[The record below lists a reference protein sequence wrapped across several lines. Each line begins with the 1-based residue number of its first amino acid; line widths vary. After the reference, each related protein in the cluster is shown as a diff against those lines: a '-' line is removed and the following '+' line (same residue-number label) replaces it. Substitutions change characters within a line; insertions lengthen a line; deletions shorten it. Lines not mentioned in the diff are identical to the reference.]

1 MASYFNSAGSKVTVI
16 EMLDHIAGPTDS
28 EISSILLNSYKKKG
42 VDFKLSAKVTEITD
56 SEVLLKHR
64 KANSLYLLIKYLPV
78 LVEDHLQKVLALKK
92 SALKLCEVE

>member
-1 MASYFNSAGSKVTVI
+1 
-16 EMLDHIAGPTDS
+16 MLDHIAGPTDS

-56 SEVLLKHR
+56 SEVLFETSEGKQSVS
-64 KANSLYLLIKYLPV
+64 A
-78 LVEDHLQKVLALKK
+78 DKVLASIGRRPFTEGLGLEK